1 MKAII
6 LAAGKGVRLRPLT
19 YGIPKPLL
27 PVGGKPVIDFV
38 IDNLI
43 TCKEIDTIYV
53 GVSHM
58 QNMISSY
65 LVHTP
70 RNHVVLEAV
79 STLCWETAG
88 DIKVIAVEKDIDET
102 IVVAYGDNVT
112 RIDVGRLVKF
122 HRKMGKSAT
131 IALFKVPWNEVN
143 RFGVAKVEKGLVT
156 EFFEKP
162 SRDEAP
168 SNMANVG
175 YYVLEPEVIDR
186 IPDRKVKIES
196 SVFPELAEEGKLA
209 GLVYDL
215 KYWLDIGTIEA
226 YRKANKMMEGI
237 LPPPSR
243 REEVL
248 E

>member
-1 MKAII
+1 MI

-38 IDNLI
+38 IDNLL

-65 LVHTP
+65 LAHTP
-70 RNHVVLEAV
+70 RDKVVIETV

-88 DIKVIAVEKDIDET
+88 DIKVMAVEKDVNEA

-112 RIDVGRLVKF
+112 KININELVKF
-122 HRKMGKSAT
+122 HRKMGRSAT
-131 IALFKVPWNEVN
+131 IALFKVPWDEVG
-143 RFGVAKVEKGLVT
+143 RFGVAKLEKGIITEFVEKPPKG
-156 EFFEKP
+156 KA
-162 SRDEAP
+162 S
-168 SNMANVG
+168 SNLANAG
-175 YYVLEPEVIDR
+175 YYVIEPEVISR
-186 IPDRKVKIES
+186 IPYSKVKMENS
-196 SVFPELAEEGKLA
+196 LFPKLAQEGELA
-209 GLVYDL
+209 GLAYNL

-226 YRKANKMMEGI
+226 YRKANRMIEGI
-237 LPPPSR
+237 LPP
-243 REEVL
+243 
-248 E
+248 